1 MQFFTNMYIGF
12 QDWMSLNWH
21 KPKALCYASIT
32 PLSIANGG
40 ETYQTGALL
49 WLTNA
54 PFK

>member
-1 MQFFTNMYIGF
+1 MEFFTNMYMGF
-12 QDWMSLNWH
+12 RTGCPLIITSL
-21 KPKALCYASIT
+21 KLYYASIT